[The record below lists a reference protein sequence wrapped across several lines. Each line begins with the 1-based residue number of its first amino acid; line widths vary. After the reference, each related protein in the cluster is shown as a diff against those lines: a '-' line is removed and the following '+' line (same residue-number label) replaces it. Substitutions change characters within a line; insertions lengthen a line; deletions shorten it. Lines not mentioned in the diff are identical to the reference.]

1 MYIVAAHMDGQGYGE
16 AANDDGSGT
25 ALVMELARVFS
36 SHDVKTER
44 SIRFALWNNEETRL
58 SGARAYVEQ
67 RKALQRIES
76 PAGSGQ
82 YPEPKWL
89 RMIQHDMMLLDHGVR
104 SRMEPFPRSSGRKPM

>member
-1 MYIVAAHMDGQGYGE
+1 MLLLAVGCAARPPAKASSPPLVAPADPP
-16 AANDDGSGT
+16 AA
-25 ALVMELARVFS
+25 A
-36 SHDVKTER
+36 ER